1 MALETDLNVPPY
13 HDDYDPA
20 KNYYRILYRPATAV
34 QARELTQQQTMLQTQ
49 IERFGDHVFKDG
61 SIVDGVGI
69 LYYPNVHFIAVE
81 DTFSYANG
89 SSANNIFPT
98 SLTTNAS
105 IQYLLTNSQDS
116 NNAVRAVV
124 KIAKDGT
131 KENANNTFRETNRF
145 YLDYTFTGTDLD
157 GNDVNRFAPGDTVY
171 IYNQNQNKF
180 GTLDANN
187 LVYTVNALSSNSVFD
202 AEGYAYLIGC
212 SEGTVYQKGVFVNV
226 DKQVITVRDFSTN
239 VNSYVVGFDTL
250 ESIVD
255 ENEDESLLD
264 NALGYPN
271 ENAPG
276 AHRLKLTPTLVSK
289 TRTDVANNKNFF
301 AIVEFD
307 GQEPVKQ
314 KETNEYAALEKY
326 FANRTYEE
334 SGDYVVVPFQVET
347 RVNSANN
354 QSFLYEVS
362 PGVGYVRG
370 IRIET
375 IGTSRVEAPRGIQT
389 RVAQNQI
396 VTANYGNYVI
406 CEEYLGQFDFEQI
419 SEVTLY
425 DQPQNAI
432 SDYEGVTS
440 SPSGTIVGYANI
452 RAVVFDSGT
461 RGLPTARYYV
471 YLFNIRM
478 DSGKNFSTDVK
489 SIYTDG
495 AFGKA
500 KADIVLEN
508 GLAILKESTKT
519 ACYFATG
526 LAAVK
531 RLTNNT
537 GIGDT
542 SFIYNQIK
550 SGTMA
555 ADGTVTITIDTVATG
570 AASERLNSTSGTT
583 ITGSLLEDYQIYLS
597 ANAYT
602 ANLTNDISITSGGT
616 TITGNNTLFGTELEA
631 NCNIRIYANSTQTY
645 VRRVVSIASNTQ
657 LTVDAPLP
665 QSNGSA
671 KYQRFYVGGTPIPL
685 QSVTINSNTSFTA
698 NTNIP
703 TAAFDSGSQSVYCT
717 YPVNRNEATSIPKVI
732 NKSRFVKI
740 DCSNNVANTLG
751 PWDLGFTDVH
761 KIRNIYVGTSYANT
775 NPERS
780 DWFTLDTGQRDSIY
794 DHGKIAIKPQYASQ
808 ISGSTKLLV
817 EVDFFTAN
825 TSASVGFFS
834 VESYPIDDANTANT
848 NAIQTIEI
856 PRYNQIDLRNV
867 IDFRPLKYNTANTTA
882 TAIAD
887 ATINPAV
894 SNSSFSVS
902 GSGQYF
908 IAPDTNFTADFEYYL
923 PRRDLIVL
931 DSKGTFNVKL
941 GTPSETPVV
950 PFVEADQSA
959 VAECFV
965 PAYPTATKREF
976 ELYGPNIASTRINLR
991 TNRRYT
997 MRDIGALEQRLKT
1010 VEYYTVLNVLEQQAR
1025 DLTIPDANGLN
1036 RFKNGIFAD
1045 PFNSHNNGN
1054 VTDFEYKIAI
1064 DQDEK
1069 VARPYFKKHNV
1080 DFKYLAANSTNTQQS
1095 GPIVTLPYTSTGYI
1109 RQRFATKIRNA
1120 TEAQWQWN
1128 GLIDLYPSYDFFR
1141 NEQVTPNIN
1150 VNIDSSTPWEQ
1161 FAQSPFGTHFGDW
1174 RTISSRTTTQAIF
1187 SSTGIRFGQDDGL
1200 APFVES
1206 TLYATTTTKNQQRTI
1221 SNLVVNP
1228 LTENYNLGSYVRD
1241 VSVQPYMRSRLV
1253 AFITYSMKPN
1263 TTLHAF
1269 FDGVNVD
1276 AHCIPGVINPNVN
1289 VNSVQ
1294 AGQENI
1300 IVNPAV
1306 NAKYGDALVSD
1317 ANGFVCGLFRI
1328 PSDTFRVGDREF
1340 LLTNV
1345 NDLTI
1350 GADAQIT
1357 KGKATYTADSLA
1369 VTRGSTTV
1377 GIKQPRLTHGT
1388 RTESQTT
1395 RCIES
1400 FTQENRYFPD
1410 PIAQSFSIDGL
1421 PPEVT
1426 GAFLTRVGVFFQ
1438 SKDNNLGCNIYI
1450 CEMENNVP
1458 NTNKLLGKSFLPP
1471 SSINTSTDGTVETIF
1486 TLEYPLYLIDKI
1498 DYCFIIHPEGN
1509 SPEYNVWVGETGGFD
1524 VATNE
1529 QVYSNPYSGLMFVS
1543 ANFKTWSAI
1552 QKEDIKFN
1560 LYRARFTQTSGTAVF
1575 KNEDDEFISVDGFTR
1590 ANSSL
1595 GIDVGDIVYTVN
1607 SAANTANVASIIAN
1621 TLSSKVYGRIQY
1633 FDEAEGTLWLDSS
1646 TANSS
1651 SYFSNTTNKTIAI
1664 YRTPDPAN
1672 STYIVANN
1680 LISYANIV
1688 SVDNLKYHTVV
1699 PKFGVIEPAR
1709 TKLEFSFAGT
1719 SNTNIKDVAY
1729 VGTINEY
1736 DYQYY
1741 DYERHAMSRSNEI
1754 NSLSSNK
1761 SGEFRVDL
1769 TTTNDLVS
1777 PVINLS
1783 RKSMLFVENKIN
1795 NDSTNEH
1802 LRTGNAETKYVSK
1815 KVVLADGQ
1823 EAEDLNLYLT
1833 AYRPTDTEIEVY
1845 AKFWNNQDAQPFDD
1859 KVWTKLQYADGGEF
1873 VYGSQTNTSDY
1884 REYKFTVPS
1893 TNAVPYGA
1901 FANTG
1906 FDIYNPL
1913 GGGVSIQSSNT
1924 AITAKQHTFNANT
1937 DVNGTNETIAIA
1949 NANTYFKV
1957 GDPIIYNVA
1966 AGNTAV
1972 SGLSANVTYYVS
1984 FANTTRIAVASTRTG
1999 ANIDLTASSTSETGH
2014 WFTGTFFLQDFT
2026 VGDRIR
2032 VVADDYFAIRTITS
2046 ISNNTYMTVDT
2057 GLEQTNTA
2065 AVYYVFQQSPN
2076 DGIVEYT
2083 NSDNSRFIGFKEF
2096 AIKIVLLSS
2105 NPVRVP
2111 KLNDVRCIALQI

>member
-1 MALETDLNVPPY
+1 MALEKDFNVPPY
-13 HDDYDPA
+13 YDDYDEN
-20 KNYYRILYRPATAV
+20 KNFYRILYRPTTAV
-34 QARELTQQQTMLQTQ
+34 QARELTQSQTILQNQ
-49 IERFGDHVFKDG
+49 IERFSNHVFKDG

-69 LYYPNVHFIAVE
+69 LYYPNTHYISLD
-81 DTFSYANG
+81 DTIYHSNG
-89 SSANNIFPT
+89 VASSLFPT
-98 SLTTNAS
+98 DLDGT
-105 IQYLLTNSQDS
+105 YLITNSEDS
-116 NNAVRAVV
+116 NTAVRAVI
-124 KIAKDGT
+124 KIAKDGV
-131 KENANNTFRETNRF
+131 KSNPPNTNRF
-145 YLDYTFTGTDLD
+145 YLDYTFTGTDID
-157 GNDVNRFAPGDTVY
+157 GNDLNQFSPGDTLY
-171 IYNQNQNKF
+171 IYNSLQNKF
-180 GTLDANN
+180 STLDANN
-187 LVYTVNALSSNSVFD
+187 KLYYVNTLTSNGTFTSN
-202 AEGYAYLIGC
+202 GYAYLIGC
-212 SEGTVYQKGVFVNV
+212 SEGIIYQKGFYSKV
-226 DKQVITVRDFSTN
+226 DKQIITVRDFSTN
-239 VNSYVVGFDTL
+239 VNSYVVGFDTV

-264 NALGYPN
+264 NALGYSN

-314 KETNEYAALEKY
+314 KETNQYAALEKY

-425 DQPQNAI
+425 DQQQHAI

-440 SPSGTIVGYANI
+440 SPSGTAVGYANI

-478 DSGKNFSTDVK
+478 NSGKNFSTDVK

-526 LAAVK
+526 LSAVK

-537 GIGDT
+537 GVGDT

-555 ADGTVTITIDTVATG
+555 ADGTITITIDTVATG

-631 NCNIRIYANSTQTY
+631 NCSIRIYANSTQTY

-685 QSVTINSNTSFTA
+685 QSVSINSNTSFTA

-717 YPVNRNEATSIPKVI
+717 YPVNRNEATAIPKVI

-780 DWFTLDTGQRDSIY
+780 DWFTLDNGQRESIY

-808 ISGSTKLLV
+808 ITGSTKLLV

-825 TSASVGFFS
+825 TTASVGFFS

-997 MRDIGALEQRLKT
+997 MRDIGAIEQRLKT

-1080 DFKYLAANSTNTQQS
+1080 DFKYVSANSTNTQQS
-1095 GPIVTLPYTSTGYI
+1095 GPIVTLPYTSASYI

-1120 TEAQWQWN
+1120 TEANWQWN

-1150 VNIDSSTPWEQ
+1150 VNIDNSTPWEQ

-1174 RTISSRTTTQAIF
+1174 RTISTNTTSSTSLITTVQGTTTAYEFYQ
-1187 SSTGIRFGQDDGL
+1187 
-1200 APFVES
+1200 
-1206 TLYATTTTKNQQRTI
+1206 TTTTAVNNQQRTV
-1221 SNLVVNP
+1221 SNLIVNP

-1241 VSVQPYMRSRLV
+1241 VSVQPYMRTRLV

-1276 AHCIPGVINPNVN
+1276 AHCIPGIINPNVN

-1294 AGQENI
+1294 SGQENI

-1306 NAKYGDALVSD
+1306 NARYGNALVSD

-1328 PSDTFRVGDREF
+1328 PADTFRVGDREF

-1357 KGKATYTADSLA
+1357 RGKATYTADSLA

-1377 GIKQPRLTHGT
+1377 SIKQPRLTHGR

-1395 RCIES
+1395 IC
-1400 FTQENRYFPD
+1400 TQTSLSVERIMRED

-1438 SKDNNLGCNIYI
+1438 SKDNTLGCNIYV

-1458 NTNKLLGKSFLPP
+1458 NTNKLLGRSYLP
-1471 SSINTSTDGTVETIF
+1471 SASINTSTDGTVETIF
-1486 TLEYPLYLIDKI
+1486 NLEYPLYLVDKT

-1529 QVYSNPYSGLMFVS
+1529 QVFSNPYTGLMFVS

-1575 KNEDDEFISVDGFTR
+1575 KNEDDEYISVDGFTR

-1633 FDEAEGTLWLDSS
+1633 FDEAAGTLWLDSS

-1664 YRTPDPAN
+1664 YRVPDPAN

-1736 DYQYY
+1736 DYQYN

-1833 AYRPTDTEIEVY
+1833 AYRPNDTEIEVY

-1906 FDIYNPL
+1906 FDIYNAL

-1937 DVNGTNETIAIA
+1937 DVNGTNETIAIS

-1999 ANIDLTASSTSETGH
+1999 ANINLTASSTSETGH
-2014 WFTGTFFLQDFT
+2014 WFTGTFFLKDFT

-2032 VVADDYFAIRTITS
+2032 VVANDYFAIRTITS

-2083 NSDNSRFIGFKEF
+2083 NSNNSRFIGFKEF

-2111 KLNDVRCIALQI
+2111 KLNDVRVLALQV